1 MMPIIQ
7 PMRSPA
13 VPLTEYK
20 REQEHYARLKVELQA
35 RQRAR
40 RPIVRFLTAIR
51 GWFARGRATGLED
64 AGPSETCPKGC
75 SRIVLPSGP

>member
-7 PMRSPA
+7 PMRSPT

-20 REQEHYARLKVELQA
+20 REQEHYARLKVELQV

-40 RPIVRFLTAIR
+40 RPIARFLTAIR
-51 GWFARGRATGLED
+51 SWFARGRASGLEV
-64 AGPSETCPKGC
+64 AGPSITRPEGC